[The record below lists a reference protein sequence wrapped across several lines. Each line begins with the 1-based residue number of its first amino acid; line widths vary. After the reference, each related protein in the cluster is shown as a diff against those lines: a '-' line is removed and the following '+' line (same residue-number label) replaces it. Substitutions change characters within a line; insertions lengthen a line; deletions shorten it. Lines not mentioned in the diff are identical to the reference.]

1 MVTPPIPPS
10 RPVPK
15 TNPSQFLQRRERSN
29 LISEAES
36 EKRVKSLREERL
48 VKINSFQR
56 LKWQAQSQIIFRKL
70 RFREPVDD
78 RSPEPNNSQE
88 AKSIEDA
95 TINTPVESIP
105 DIDLDIPSDPI
116 ESQLK
121 DISNVKSKVS
131 VVPLVNKSF
140 IHFLTDLL
148 GGWHWRH
155 RQSIAGVYRCE
166 EKIQFGTAGAQSA
179 NDLNDGKCGFVLVT
193 TDVKLAGLPQ
203 LNL

>member
-1 MVTPPIPPS
+1 MVTPPNPPS

-148 GGWHWRH
+148 GG
-155 RQSIAGVYRCE
+155 
-166 EKIQFGTAGAQSA
+166 
-179 NDLNDGKCGFVLVT
+179 
-193 TDVKLAGLPQ
+193 
-203 LNL
+203 